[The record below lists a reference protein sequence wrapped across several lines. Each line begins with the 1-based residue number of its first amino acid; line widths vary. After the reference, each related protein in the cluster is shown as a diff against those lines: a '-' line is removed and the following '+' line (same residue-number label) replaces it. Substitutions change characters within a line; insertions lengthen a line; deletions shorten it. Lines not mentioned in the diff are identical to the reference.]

1 MVCYEDQ
8 RAPRGYDKKMI
19 HLEKTEI
26 ELICT
31 ISDARFCRFE
41 NPQ

>member
-1 MVCYEDQ
+1 MNTSRNRVVCYEDQ

-26 ELICT
+26 
-31 ISDARFCRFE
+31 
-41 NPQ
+41 